1 MPFNAVSQNGF
12 TMYDY
17 VIIGGGILGLASAY
31 RLLQER
37 PGARLVVLEKEKA
50 LARHQTGH
58 NSGVIHAGVYYQPG
72 SLKARLCKEG
82 AERTVK
88 FCEEHGIA
96 YDRCGKLIV
105 ATDADEAERLK
116 GLEERVIANGLD
128 YERISNERLKEIEPN
143 VSGVAALLVHATGIV
158 DYGDICDRF
167 AEEIR
172 EAGGEIRLGTTVTG
186 VVERD
191 AEITVETTTDAFA
204 ARTLVVCAGLQGD
217 RLAIMSG
224 LDIDFRV
231 LPFRGEYYE
240 VVRNRADL
248 VKHLIYPVPDPSLPF
263 LGVHLTRHIDGSLS
277 VGPNAML
284 SLGRETYSGN
294 YPVPQDM
301 ADMMSFPGFY
311 KLMARFAAAGLYE
324 LRGSLSKS
332 VYLERCRKYCPSLTL
347 DDLEPKEPGIRAQ
360 TVSADGEL
368 VDDFLFLETSRS
380 LHVCNAPSPAATSA
394 LPIADEI
401 VSRALR
407 KAN

>member
-1 MPFNAVSQNGF
+1 MPFNAVPHNGF
-12 TMYDY
+12 IMYDY
-17 VIIGGGILGLASAY
+17 TIVGGGILGLASAY

-37 PGARLVVLEKEKA
+37 PGASLVVLEKEPG

-82 AERTVK
+82 AERTIR
-88 FCEEHGIA
+88 FCEDRGIP
-96 YDRCGKLIV
+96 YERCGKLIV
-105 ATDADEAERLK
+105 ATDADEVERLK

-128 YERISNERLKEIEPN
+128 YERISADRMKEIEPN
-143 VSGVAALLVHATGIV
+143 VAGMAALLVHATGIV
-158 DYGDICDRF
+158 DYSQICEKF
-167 AEEIR
+167 AEDVR
-172 EAGGEIRLGTTVTG
+172 SAGGEIRTGQTVTG
-186 VVERD
+186 IVERD
-191 AEITVETTTDAFA
+191 SEITVETTSDTFT

-217 RLAIMSG
+217 RLAMMSG
-224 LDIDFRV
+224 IDIDFRV

-240 VVRNRADL
+240 VNRQRANL
-248 VKHLIYPVPDPSLPF
+248 VKRLIYPVPDPSLPF

-277 VGPNAML
+277 VGPNAVL
-284 SLGRETYSGN
+284 SFGRETYSGN

-301 ADMMSFPGFY
+301 ADMMRFPGFY

-324 LRGSLSKS
+324 LRGSISKS
-332 VYLERCRKYCPSLTL
+332 VYLERCRKYCPALTL
-347 DDLEPKEPGIRAQ
+347 NDLEPKEPGIRAQ
-360 TVSADGEL
+360 TVSADGNL
-368 VDDFLFLETSRS
+368 VDDFLFLETARS

>member
-1 MPFNAVSQNGF
+1 
-12 TMYDY
+12 MYDY
-17 VIIGGGILGLASAY
+17 TVIGGGILGLASAH

-37 PGARLVVLEKEKA
+37 PGARLVVLEKEPG

-58 NSGVIHAGVYYQPG
+58 NSGVIHAGVYYKPG

-82 AERTVK
+82 AERTIR

-96 YDRCGKLIV
+96 YERCGKLIV
-105 ATDADEAERLK
+105 ATDAVEVERLK

-128 YERISNERLKEIEPN
+128 YERVPLERLKELEPN
-143 VSGVAALLVHATGIV
+143 VAGQAALLVHATGIV
-158 DYGDICDRF
+158 DYAKICERLADDIR
-167 AEEIR
+167 A
-172 EAGGEIRLGTTVTG
+172 AGGEIRLGETVQG
-186 VVERD
+186 IFERD
-191 AEITVETTTDAFA
+191 NEITVETASDAFTS
-204 ARTLVVCAGLQGD
+204 RTLVVCAGLQGD
-217 RLAIMSG
+217 RLAMMSG
-224 LDIDFRV
+224 IDIDFRV

-240 VVRNRADL
+240 VNRNRAEL
-248 VKHLIYPVPDPSLPF
+248 VKRLIYPVPDPSLPF

-294 YPVPQDM
+294 FPVPEDM
-301 ADMMSFPGFY
+301 ADMMRFPGFY

-347 DDLEPKEPGIRAQ
+347 DDLEPKVPGIRAQ
-360 TVSADGEL
+360 TVSADGRL
-368 VDDFLFLETSRS
+368 VDDFLFLETARS